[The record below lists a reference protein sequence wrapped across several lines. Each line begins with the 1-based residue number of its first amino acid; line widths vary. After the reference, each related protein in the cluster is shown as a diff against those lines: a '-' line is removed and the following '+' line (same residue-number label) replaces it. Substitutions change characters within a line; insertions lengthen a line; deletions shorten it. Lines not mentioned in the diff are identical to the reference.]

1 MADFKTRVESYAAL
15 HKRLAKGPAA
25 QKKNANPDKLTAQK
39 TTLAARIQAARAD
52 AKHGDIFTP
61 EVRETFRRLLA
72 PGLKGAGG
80 RDTKAVIKDD
90 APAPGTVPFKVN
102 AKYPDESAQAHH
114 AGQPAAQA
122 AAVARAAAIP
132 RRRSASAAARHRR
145 GHDDCRLHPEC
156 DCDVGRCRGGS
167 HNSIWPPQSPRKNIA
182 NKGGQ
187 SRVLR
192 SWSRFRDLPSTF
204 CVRRSPIYKNPETQ
218 KLDPGD
224 QVSGLA
230 IQLSGVGP
238 SGPPT
243 R

>member
-1 MADFKTRVESYAAL
+1 MKGRAFLVITMFAIACGGFATTTAQATQQTGAAKAAPNPSAAADAAAMADFKTRVESYAAL

-102 AKYPDESAQAHH
+102 AKYPDNQPKPTMPANLLLKLPRLPEPLQYRVV
-114 AGQPAAQA
+114 GQHLLLLDTAADMMI
-122 AAVARAAAIP
+122 VDYILNAI
-132 RRRSASAAARHRR
+132 A
-145 GHDDCRLHPEC
+145 
-156 DCDVGRCRGGS
+156 
-167 HNSIWPPQSPRKNIA
+167 
-182 NKGGQ
+182 
-187 SRVLR
+187 
-192 SWSRFRDLPSTF
+192 T
-204 CVRRSPIYKNPETQ
+204 
-218 KLDPGD
+218 
-224 QVSGLA
+224 
-230 IQLSGVGP
+230 
-238 SGPPT
+238 
-243 R
+243 